1 MCESECDFV
10 KTLTRTVHPRANII
24 MLSRW
29 RQQLIQLRIQLIR
42 QRDSCSRQKVVPLS
56 HRYSYLAH
64 EYSYPTR
71 RNSYPTPV
79 LAIPTSVLAVVRA
92 VSVVFLLLF
101 LGRYSKRPNIPNI
114 IFASRCDTAHY
125 KSLFFY
131 RPTIIPNMIP
141 TMKGNIF

>member
-1 MCESECDFV
+1 MNSAPCF
-10 KTLTRTVHPRANII
+10 TWVHRPLVQLPSVHRDDRPDGRFPFQSG
-24 MLSRW
+24 SREP
-29 RQQLIQLRIQLIR
+29 
-42 QRDSCSRQKVVPLS
+42 SRLFPLS

-64 EYSYPTR
+64 EYSYLAT
-71 RNSYPTPV
+71 V

>member
-1 MCESECDFV
+1 MIYDA
-10 KTLTRTVHPRANII
+10 ANIGFKADHEN
-24 MLSRW
+24 RP
-29 RQQLIQLRIQLIR
+29 
-42 QRDSCSRQKVVPLS
+42 DSS
-56 HRYSYLAH
+56 SYLAH
-64 EYSYPTR
+64 EY
-71 RNSYPTPV
+71 SYPTPV

-114 IFASRCDTAHY
+114 IFASRCDTVHY